1 MSKTFRIGFFVLA
14 AVLWMAPLNA
24 AVAAGDIS
32 SVSGEMTFDITLDAP
47 ADAKVAKLWVPYPG
61 DNVYQDISHVRIN
74 GNYSYQGVYR
84 EKETGNLMLYA
95 EWAEPVK
102 EQRKLT
108 LTFNATSHLRAVKGA
123 TQKENNIPVD
133 VKPYL
138 AASEHIPTT
147 GKIKEAADKATKGKY
162 SIADKSRA
170 VYDWVVDNTY
180 RDPNVVGCGLG
191 EADRMLTQKGGKC
204 ADISSVYVA
213 VARAAGV
220 PAREVFGIRIGKDD
234 GVSDMSK
241 GHHCWSEYYL
251 PGAGWIPV
259 DPADVRKAI
268 LEKKLDDKGSAEYRE
283 KYFQALDPY
292 RIALATGGRDYLLN
306 PKQEGGP
313 LNYFMYPYGE
323 VDGNPMEWLAAQ
335 KDLKF
340 KVTFKKDA
348 VKAGADGAVQVAE
361 ASAKQ

>member
-1 MSKTFRIGFFVLA
+1 MTTASRIMLIALTALFTLA
-14 AVLWMAPLNA
+14 PFQPA
-24 AVAAGDIS
+24 AFAEEVN
-32 SVSGEMTFDITLDAP
+32 SVSGEMTFDITVDAP

-61 DNVYQDISHVRIN
+61 DNVYQDISKVRVN

-84 EKETGNLMLYA
+84 EKNTGNMMLYA
-95 EWAEPVK
+95 EWSEPVK

-108 LTFNATSHLRAVKGA
+108 LTFNATSHLRAEKGA
-123 TQKENNIPVD
+123 KQKENNIPSD
-133 VKPYL
+133 IQPFL
-138 AASEHIPTT
+138 ASSEHIPTT
-147 GKIKEAADKATKGKY
+147 GKVKEAADKATKGKY
-162 SIADKSRA
+162 SVGDKARA

-234 GVSDMSK
+234 GVSDMTK
-241 GHHCWSEYYL
+241 GHHCWAEYYL
-251 PGAGWIPV
+251 PGAGWIPA

-268 LEKKLDDKGSAEYRE
+268 LEKKLDDKGAAEYRE
-283 KYFQALDPY
+283 KFFQGLDPY
-292 RIALATGGRDYLLN
+292 RIALATGGRDYYLN

-323 VDGNPMEWLAAQ
+323 VDGKPMEWLAAQ

-340 KVTFKKDA
+340 KVTFKKDSA
-348 VKAGADGAVQVAE
+348 KAGIDNPVQVAG
-361 ASAKQ
+361 ASVKQ

>member
-1 MSKTFRIGFFVLA
+1 
-14 AVLWMAPLNA
+14 MAPLKA
-24 AVAAGDIS
+24 ASAAGDPS
-32 SVSGEMTFDITLDAP
+32 SVSGEMTFDITMDAP

-84 EKETGNLMLYA
+84 EKNTGNLMLYV
-95 EWAEPVK
+95 EWSEPVK

-108 LTFNATSHLRAVKGA
+108 LTFNATSHLRTAKGA
-123 TQKENNIPVD
+123 TQTEKEIPVD
-133 VKPYL
+133 IKPFL
-138 AASEHIPTT
+138 AASEHIPIT
-147 GKIKEAADKATKGKY
+147 GKIKEAADKATKGK
-162 SIADKSRA
+162 SNIADKSRA

-191 EADRMLTQKGGKC
+191 EADKMLTQKGGKC
-204 ADISSVYVA
+204 VDISSVYVA

-220 PAREVFGIRIGKDD
+220 PAREVFGIRIGQKD
-234 GVSDMSK
+234 GANDMT
-241 GHHCWSEYYL
+241 GAHHCWSEYYL

-268 LEKKLDDKGSAEYRE
+268 LEKKLDDKGAAEYRE
-283 KYFQALDPY
+283 KYFQGLDPF

-313 LNYFMYPYGE
+313 LNYFMYPYAE
-323 VDGNPMEWLAAQ
+323 VDGKPLEWLAAQ
-335 KDLKF
+335 KDLKY
-340 KVTFKKDA
+340 KVTFNKDA
-348 VKAGADGAVQVAE
+348 ATAAVDSAVQVAGT
-361 ASAKQ
+361 SAKQ